1 VASAAAG
8 RVIDALAYN
17 RITAD
22 KPIADAGGPMAHEA
36 PLVEVDTSHLTRAE
50 WARILW
56 GVLLRGSRYTLP
68 RLLVVIVTLAVFGV
82 VVGIIALRV
91 GISPQAIEQY
101 DFVFEI
107 VGDLLSAAI
116 GIYVFAR
123 NLRSLPKLQLGP
135 YRFALVRSDEPSSGR
150 GNG

>member
-1 VASAAAG
+1 
-8 RVIDALAYN
+8 
-17 RITAD
+17 
-22 KPIADAGGPMAHEA
+22 MAHEA

-68 RLLVVIVTLAVFGV
+68 PLLVVIVTLAVFGV

-107 VGDLLSAAI
+107 VGDLLSAVI
-116 GIYVFAR
+116 GIYVFAS

-135 YRFALVRSDEPSSGR
+135 YRFALVRCGDPSSETR
-150 GNG
+150 SAV

>member
-1 VASAAAG
+1 
-8 RVIDALAYN
+8 
-17 RITAD
+17 
-22 KPIADAGGPMAHEA
+22 MAHEA

-68 RLLVVIVTLAVFGV
+68 PLLVVIVTLAVFGV

-107 VGDLLSAAI
+107 VGDLLSAVI

-135 YRFALVRSDEPSSGR
+135 YRFALVRCGDPSSETR
-150 GNG
+150 SAV